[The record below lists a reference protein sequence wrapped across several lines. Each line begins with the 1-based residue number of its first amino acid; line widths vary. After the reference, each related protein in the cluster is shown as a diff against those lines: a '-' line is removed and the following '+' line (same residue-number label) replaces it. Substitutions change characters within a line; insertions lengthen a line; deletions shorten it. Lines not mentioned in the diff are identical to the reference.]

1 MNLSE
6 LFITEDNRHC
16 SFCFGRFNPP
26 NAGHAV
32 VFDTVEKAADGG
44 DWFIFTSKSN
54 DPKKNPLTYE
64 QKVSWLYRLHPN
76 LKKHLIEDP
85 SIKTY
90 LQAAVYLYNKGY
102 RSATFVAGK
111 EDMPAMQGPLEQY
124 NGVESKHGMYDF
136 KPLRF
141 VVSPSP
147 EGRSTDARNFA
158 VQGNL
163 KGFQQI
169 TGIQDPKTA
178 QELMNDVRQGMNVKE
193 TVDGGSPEASK
204 RGVIDR
210 PGTYIDQNGFRQFEN
225 MLPAKAFAGSDK
237 NKLGSAG
244 QWRNK
249 GPKKNKPAK
258 AGDFVGGEGVEE
270 GYGRYWCSTDK
281 KWKTR
286 QGPKQ
291 DRKTSEAAN
300 AAQQAAIAIAK
311 KKKKG
316 TSETMAGVGMLDN
329 PERNAVAN
337 EVKQR
342 LDPKCWKGY
351 RKAGT
356 KMKGGKR
363 VNNCVPVGEDVENVI
378 GSLIAILESK

>member
-1 MNLSE
+1 MNLKE

-54 DPKKNPLTYE
+54 DPKKNPLTYD
-64 QKVSWLYRLHPN
+64 QKVAWLYRLHPN

-85 SIKTY
+85 AIKTY

-124 NGVESKHGMYDF
+124 NGVDSKHGMYDF

-158 VQGNL
+158 VQNNL

-193 TVDGGSPEASK
+193 TVDGGSPEATK

-210 PGTYIDQNGFRQFEN
+210 PGTYIDQNGFRQFEA

-237 NKLGSAG
+237 NKLGTAG

-249 GPKKNKPAK
+249 GPKKNKPANS
-258 AGDFVGGEGVEE
+258 GDFVGGEAVN
-270 GYGRYWCSTDK
+270 
-281 KWKTR
+281 
-286 QGPKQ
+286 P
-291 DRKTSEAAN
+291 
-300 AAQQAAIAIAK
+300 AQQAAIAIAK

-316 TSETMAGVGMLDN
+316 TSETMAGVGMQDN

-342 LDPKCWKGY
+342 LDPHCWKGY

-363 VNNCVPVGEDVENVI
+363 VNNCVPVGEAVENII
-378 GSLIAILESK
+378 GDLIAILESK